1 MIAALLPGLGCGHAT
16 VPCPTPTSGVDMHR
30 AELEQAGEAVG
41 RARVEERALRARRDQ
56 VAQRVAAS
64 QAALDSLRAKG
75 PAR

>member
-1 MIAALLPGLGCGHAT
+1 
-16 VPCPTPTSGVDMHR
+16 MHR